1 MTIIEIL
8 LAFGLCHFIREL
20 GRFRKREWLTT
31 WVDFTRVASAAANA
45 GFEIAGYSAQAQFLM
60 AGGLDAEM
68 RDFAA
73 LPLEAQLEL
82 SQQIKTLTLPGEMG
96 EHFKCMA
103 LRKGTC
109 RTPSAFTLADRTHT
123 L

>member
-1 MTIIEIL
+1 
-8 LAFGLCHFIREL
+8 
-20 GRFRKREWLTT
+20 
-31 WVDFTRVASAAANA
+31 
-45 GFEIAGYSAQAQFLM
+45 M
-60 AGGLDAEM
+60 AGGLEDEM
-68 RDFAA
+68 QEFAA

-103 LRKGTC
+103 LRKGNC
-109 RTPSAFTLADRTHT
+109 STPSAFTLADRTHT